1 MSYSCESSLFQNETS
16 DPGGPRRCW
25 QWLGQAAPSSGLR
38 GAAKRSPD
46 TDLPLAA
53 PSARRSSSTCTPG
66 MIVQLF
72 LSRRTLFDH
81 LPVIVSFSLSLGRPT
96 LIFLVSIS
104 YFTLHTLLPL
114 CLSHLLWHPQPSK
127 TLVDLVVANPSGP
140 GIAPAS

>member
-1 MSYSCESSLFQNETS
+1 MKYEMLTRKIRVGRPRDKENETI
-16 DPGGPRRCW
+16 
-25 QWLGQAAPSSGLR
+25 
-38 GAAKRSPD
+38 
-46 TDLPLAA
+46 T
-53 PSARRSSSTCTPG
+53 G